1 MRAHTRSLTDPTAA
15 QGTPTITMKRN
26 ETKTK
31 ENDMM
36 KKGMENVFECW
47 KKEFKWLNARAD
59 FNDCRLH
66 CSIGKLMKR
75 NV

>member
-1 MRAHTRSLTDPTAA
+1 MRFQLIITCFVRMRAHTRSLTDPTAA

-36 KKGMENVFECW
+36 KKGMENVFKCW
-47 KKEFKWLNARAD
+47 KKR
-59 FNDCRLH
+59 
-66 CSIGKLMKR
+66 
-75 NV
+75 V